1 MLAGFFKACL
11 VTLIVLVYYV
21 ISKSGWYP
29 VVVDGFSV
37 HQERVNVTFSIVAP
51 VWYENLFLLFHF
63 DPWNGRREQP

>member
-29 VVVDGFSV
+29 VVVDGLSV
-37 HQERVNVTFSIVAP
+37 PQEGVHVNFSIVAP

-63 DPWNGRREQP
+63 DPCNGGRE